1 MRLVESLIKK
11 HTSFEL
17 LSSLNGNDGIK
28 MAIEQE
34 PDLILLDLNLPDIN
48 GFDVFEK
55 IRKNTVLK
63 NTPIVAVSANAMQH
77 DVDKA
82 LELGFLDYVK
92 KPIDLFNLKNT
103 LNKIL
108 IENK

>member
-1 MRLVESLIKK
+1 MAEEKK
-11 HTSFEL
+11 KYTSFEL
-17 LSSLNGNDGIK
+17 LSSLNGNDGIN
-28 MAIEQE
+28 MAIEHK
-34 PDLILLDLNLPDIN
+34 PDLILLDLNLPDVN

-55 IRKNTVLK
+55 IRKNMVLK
-63 NTPIVAVSANAMQH
+63 STPVVAVSANAMQH

-92 KPIDLFNLKNT
+92 KPIDIFSLKNM